1 MPDSTL
7 LQKLA
12 EAENEIAALREQVKR
27 LREQVKRL
35 REALRKIA
43 IGMVPVTQTV
53 RQFSAE
59 AYAFE
64 K

>member
-1 MPDSTL
+1 MPDSNL

-27 LREQVKRL
+27 LRE
-35 REALRKIA
+35 ALRTISVAMDRPFLRSWIK
-43 IGMVPVTQTV
+43 QTA
-53 RQFSAE
+53 AE